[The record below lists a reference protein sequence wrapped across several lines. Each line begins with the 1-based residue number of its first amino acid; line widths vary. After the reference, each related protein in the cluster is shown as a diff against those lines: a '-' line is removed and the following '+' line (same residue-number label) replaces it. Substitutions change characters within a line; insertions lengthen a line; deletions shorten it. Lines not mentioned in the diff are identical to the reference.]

1 MFSKTDNTEAKGI
14 SFSFYTLFNKA
25 ETLFSETENSSLQS
39 IEIILKTTANNQSVV
54 SHLKFL
60 VVF

>member
-1 MFSKTDNTEAKGI
+1 MFSKTGNTEAKVI
-14 SFSFYTLFNKA
+14 SFFFYTLFNKA

-39 IEIILKTTANNQSVV
+39 IEIILKTTANNQSIV

-60 VVF
+60 VVC